1 MKTKLWIGNF
11 DGRRQGLVIAATKKR
26 AREIVGRSVTEFN
39 SYWHEMPLD
48 RVASSA
54 GLEAEVLY
62 TRPFD
67 AKDDV
72 PWQKGRC
79 PL

>member
-1 MKTKLWIGNF
+1 MWVGNF
-11 DGRRQGLVIAATKKR
+11 DGRRQGLVIAPTKKR
-26 AREIVGRSVTEFN
+26 AREVAGRTVTEFN
-39 SYWHEMPLD
+39 GYWHEMPL
-48 RVASSA
+48 AA
-54 GLEAEVLY
+54 ALEPEVLY

-67 AKDDV
+67 ARGDV

>member
-1 MKTKLWIGNF
+1 MEGAVKLKMWIGNF

-26 AREIVGRSVTEFN
+26 AREVVERSVTEFN
-39 SYWHEMPLD
+39 GHWHEIPINT
-48 RVASSA
+48 S
-54 GLEAEVLY
+54 LEPEVLY

-67 AKDDV
+67 AAKDV
-72 PWQKGRC
+72 PWQRGRC